1 MAKPP
6 VGETTRIEVV
16 IQPIACWDNHQEPEY
31 GGRVVCNPRE
41 VLGFYYALTCMLKPM
56 LVADSEWQEEERLNV
71 LRA

>member
-16 IQPIACWDNHQEPEY
+16 IQPIACWDYHQQPEY

-41 VLGFYYALTCMLKPM
+41 DWGSIILYVEAHAG
-56 LVADSEWQEEERLNV
+56 R
-71 LRA
+71 